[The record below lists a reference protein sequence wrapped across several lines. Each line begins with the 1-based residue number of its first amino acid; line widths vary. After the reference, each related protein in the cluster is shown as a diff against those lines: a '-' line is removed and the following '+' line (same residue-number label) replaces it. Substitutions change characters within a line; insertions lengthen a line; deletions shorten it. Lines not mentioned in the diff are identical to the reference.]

1 MRGLERRADLEREV
15 RSSGAF
21 ASLDEPAAAANPHCR
36 DPTRAHR
43 TMSPIELAAVLLGI
57 ANIVLLIRRSVWNYP
72 FGLLMVL
79 LYAHIFHGARLYSD
93 ALLQIFFFVVQIYG
107 WLHWTR
113 AKAEAGELLVR
124 RLTARGR
131 LLVGAASIGF
141 ILAWGT
147 AMQRW
152 TDASYPYWDA
162 SVAILSVAAQ
172 ILLARRF
179 FENWHLW
186 ILVDLLSI
194 GLYAAKGLW
203 LTMGLYALFLVLA
216 AIGLFEW
223 RRAHREA
230 GPVVA

>member
-1 MRGLERRADLEREV
+1 MTALEAV
-15 RSSGAF
+15 
-21 ASLDEPAAAANPHCR
+21 
-36 DPTRAHR
+36 
-43 TMSPIELAAVLLGI
+43 AVLLGI
-57 ANIVLLIRRSVWNYP
+57 ANIILLIRRSIWNYP
-72 FGLLMVL
+72 FGILMVL
-79 LYAHIFHGARLYSD
+79 LYADIFYQAKLYSD

-113 AKAEAGELLVR
+113 ARAEAGELLVR

-131 LLVGAASIGF
+131 MLIGAASLVF
-141 ILAWGT
+141 IAAWGT

-152 TDASYPYWDA
+152 TDASFPYWDA

-179 FENWHLW
+179 FENWHVW

-203 LTMGLYALFLVLA
+203 LTMGLYILFLILA
-216 AIGLFEW
+216 SIGLLEW

-230 GPVVA
+230 GPAVA